1 MTVIPDH
8 HLNPS
13 FLKYYNKL
21 RLGEVDKNLN
31 ESFLG
36 PPVLDPESGEKVYLI
51 PKPGFSRVPG
61 GIIPATKSSGK
72 DAPHLWFV
80 SVSEQYCV
88 TLFDE
93 SYWSP
98 ITGELGGYSIEV
110 IKWSAVASCERTEHI
125 QPIDGWFDVTREN
138 LRNENQVND
147 KINAAC
153 AEQKALVDEV
163 GGVGVAP
170 WWYKAMGCGCGIE
183 VGVAKENTSNGSN
196 DPCAPGSTTF
206 STNNGKGDSDC
217 IHYYKGVFVIAKDA
231 ATADALAAIAGVDAG
246 AALGK
251 RGPEGYFVTTCKK
264 TAGYLNYDH
273 KPSFCEVMGDS
284 GCCPDCVPKLC
295 EMCNL

>member
-1 MTVIPDH
+1 MTVISDR
-8 HLNPS
+8 HLTPS
-13 FLKYYNKL
+13 FPIYYNKL
-21 RLGEVDKNLN
+21 RLDEVDKNLN

-36 PPVLDPESGEKVYLI
+36 PPVLDPESGEKVYLAT
-51 PKPGFSRVPG
+51 KPGFRRVPR

-72 DAPHLWFV
+72 DAHLWFV

-88 TLFDE
+88 TLFDG
-93 SYWSP
+93 SYWAP
-98 ITGELGGYSIEV
+98 ITGETGGYSTEV
-110 IKWSAVASCERTEHI
+110 IKWSAVASCERYEHI
-125 QPIDGWFDVTREN
+125 QAIDGWFDVTPEN

-170 WWYKAMGCGCGIE
+170 QWYKAMGCGCGIE

-206 STNNGKGDSDC
+206 STNGKGDSDC

-231 ATADALAAIAGVDAG
+231 ATADAMAAIAGVDAG

-251 RGPEGYFVTTCKK
+251 RGPEGYFVTTCRK
-264 TAGYLNYDH
+264 TAGYDALKYDH
-273 KPSFCEVMGDS
+273 KPSFCEVMDDS